1 MHGPGKQL
9 QRAMIVDEHGGP
21 YFRSDDQSLIL
32 SDDQNGESIDSVR
45 KAKTGTNVGR
55 QLAKATILNVL
66 IASPSDAI
74 AERDAVES
82 AIQEWNANHHADTG
96 VMLHAV
102 RWESH
107 SYPASGDRPQAIVNR
122 QIVDQGDFLIGIF
135 GNRLGTPTGAAQ
147 SGTIEEIERFRKAG
161 KHVVLYFSTAD
172 LPRNADREQLK
183 ALEDYQRERQKD
195 TLYATF
201 RTGE

>member
-1 MHGPGKQL
+1 M
-9 QRAMIVDEHGGP
+9 
-21 YFRSDDQSLIL
+21 
-32 SDDQNGESIDSVR
+32 DSTR
-45 KAKTGTNVGR
+45 KTKTGTIVGR
-55 QLAKATILNVL
+55 QPVKATILNVL
-66 IASPSDAI
+66 IASPSDVS
-74 AERDAVES
+74 AERDAVEG
-82 AIQEWNANHHADTG
+82 AIQEWNANHHAETG

-107 SYPASGDRPQAIVNR
+107 SYPASGDRPQAIINR

-161 KHVVLYFSTAD
+161 KHVALYFSTAD
-172 LPRNADREQLK
+172 VPRNADRDQLK

-201 RTGE
+201 RTGEE